1 MSDVVLGR
9 YLLAVYSSSCGAVAG
24 EARMTSAVTSVQNG
38 SCPLGV
44 TEVEYT
50 RNTSKDLLKYK

>member
-1 MSDVVLGR
+1 MRDVVLGP

-24 EARMTSAVTSVQNG
+24 EAQMTSAVTSAQKG
-38 SCPLGV
+38 RCPLGV

-50 RNTSKDLLKYK
+50 RKTSKNLLQYK